1 MMKNK
6 ALINLSF
13 DDGRIDNY
21 NILYPLLKKYN
32 LSATLNITTG
42 FVRGESRL
50 KGLAPTE
57 PMNVDMVKEM
67 FQDPLVE
74 IASHGYYHLNTKEDI

>member
-1 MMKNK
+1 MKNK

-42 FVRGESRL
+42 FLRGESRL
-50 KGLAPTE
+50 KRLAPTE
-57 PMNVDMVKEM
+57 PMNVDMVKEI
-67 FQDPLVE
+67 PLSRLRLMG
-74 IASHGYYHLNTKEDI
+74 ITISIRRRIF